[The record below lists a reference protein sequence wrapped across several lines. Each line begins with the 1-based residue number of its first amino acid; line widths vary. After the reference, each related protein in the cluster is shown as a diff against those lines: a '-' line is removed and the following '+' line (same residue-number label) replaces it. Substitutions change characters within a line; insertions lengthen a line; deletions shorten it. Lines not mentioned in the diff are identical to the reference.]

1 MDVNVRRNPTE
12 AKAGPGSV
20 VACVRDPF
28 GPRSKAELCQM
39 DTGTSREP
47 ETRGRAMAGGRAT
60 CHRRRFTRNG
70 LVEPRGSADDS
81 ASRRWLRIAA
91 VGRVDSEV
99 NRLKIGR
106 ASRVV
111 GARASPR
118 ERPVDVQDHGN
129 SRAVAARVRR
139 NLERSDA
146 GRVRKTSG
154 LRLRFACPRLPGPGP
169 SPAPRLRPKAVP
181 GNAQRIR
188 SSRPRAP
195 LAGGSR
201 GSVPSKHTRR
211 RSAKGTPRQSVVSS
225 PGCRRVVVDDGLR
238 DAHLFGG
245 EEDTEV
251 TGGVRRSRFG

>member
-1 MDVNVRRNPTE
+1 MLAFGTHSDPDQRLNYARWIPGLQENRRP
-12 AKAGPGSV
+12 
-20 VACVRDPF
+20 
-28 GPRSKAELCQM
+28 
-39 DTGTSREP
+39 
-47 ETRGRAMAGGRAT
+47 RGRAMAGGRAT

-111 GARASPR
+111 RGPWPPESEEILRGR
-118 ERPVDVQDHGN
+118 
-129 SRAVAARVRR
+129 
-139 NLERSDA
+139 DA

-154 LRLRFACPRLPGPGP
+154 PRLRFACPRLPGPGP

-181 GNAQRIR
+181 AELQQRIR

-225 PGCRRVVVDDGLR
+225 PGCRRVVVGDGLR
-238 DAHLFGG
+238 GCAF
-245 EEDTEV
+245 
-251 TGGVRRSRFG
+251 VRWRRGRRGYWGSTA